1 MYQSSIDGDV
11 DQMVT
16 KALIKVS
23 IDTWLALPLEH
34 KIQIFT
40 NCKFSQVKFKFVLA
54 KCQV

>member
-16 KALIKVS
+16 KMLIKVS

-40 NCKFSQVKFKFVLA
+40 NCKFSEV
-54 KCQV
+54 